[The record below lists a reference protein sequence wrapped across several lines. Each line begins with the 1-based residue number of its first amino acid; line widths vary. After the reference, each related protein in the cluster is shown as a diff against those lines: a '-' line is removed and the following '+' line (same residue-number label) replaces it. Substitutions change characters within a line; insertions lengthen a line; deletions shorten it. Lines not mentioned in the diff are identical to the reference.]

1 MFWIGMFFHSYL
13 TACVLATQSCMTLCN
28 SMDCS
33 PPVSSVHGILQA
45 SRLEW
50 VVIPFSRRSSWHKDQ
65 TQVFCTAGRFFTV
78 WTIREA
84 HLTAYLHLISSFL
97 EISLNLLSVTCSS
110 FYSVWLHCFSF
121 NFRIYFLVFC
131 LIILIWFQKKKL
143 HMLSLPSYPTKL
155 SGMNA
160 ECCCCCC

>member
-45 SRLEW
+45 SILEW

-131 LIILIWFQKKKL
+131 LIILIWFQKEKL
-143 HMLSLPSYPTKL
+143 HMLSLPSYPIKL
-155 SGMNA
+155 SGMNT
-160 ECCCCCC
+160 ECCCCC